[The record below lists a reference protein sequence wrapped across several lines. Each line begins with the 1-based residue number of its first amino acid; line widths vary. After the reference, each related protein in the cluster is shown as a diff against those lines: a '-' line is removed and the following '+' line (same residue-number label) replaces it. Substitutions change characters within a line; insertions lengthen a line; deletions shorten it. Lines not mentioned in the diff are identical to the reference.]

1 MEHSE
6 SLNPPAYRPRGN
18 SQTEAIE
25 QLGGEPLIGS
35 GFETEHPEITFDEN
49 R

>member
-1 MEHSE
+1 MEHPE
-6 SLNPPAYRPRGN
+6 SLNPPASRPCGN
-18 SQTEAIE
+18 SQTEALE

-35 GFETEHPEITFDEN
+35 GFEAEQPEMTFDES

>member
-1 MEHSE
+1 MEHRE
-6 SLNPPAYRPRGN
+6 PLNTPAFRQCGN
-18 SQTEAIE
+18 LQTKALE

-35 GFETEHPEITFDEN
+35 GFEAEHPEMTFDES